1 MSGKKILVVKAYP
14 AAGAPLSL
22 APTAFV
28 AGSVCPVEMKGSSVF
43 ELPDEDVELAIY
55 SSIEP
60 GNKTCRAT
68 TWVNNSPKKQLA
80 IITRVFNALIETVN
94 LKQ

>member
-1 MSGKKILVVKAYP
+1 MVKAYP
-14 AAGAPLSL
+14 ASRAPLLL
-22 APTAFV
+22 APIAFV

-43 ELPDEDVELAIY
+43 ELPDEEVELAIY
-55 SSIEP
+55 SSIEL
-60 GNKTCRAT
+60 GNKTYRAT
-68 TWVNNSPKKQLA
+68 TWVNNSPNKQLA

>member
-1 MSGKKILVVKAYP
+1 MVKAYP
-14 AAGAPLSL
+14 ASKAPLSL

-28 AGSVCPVEMKGSSVF
+28 AGSVCPFEIKGPSVF
-43 ELPDEDVELAIY
+43 ELPDEEVELAIY
-55 SSIEP
+55 SSIEL
-60 GNKTCRAT
+60 GNKTYRAT
-68 TWVNNSPKKQLA
+68 TWVNNSPNKQLA